1 MEKTTHEIFGR
12 WIIILSLYFLAVN
25 SVHFVFK
32 PTLISGESMLPTLED
47 GDRILLNTF
56 KNTYNRGDIVVFR
69 IPEDRLLIKRVIGIG
84 GDNVQI
90 SDGFVYLN
98 GEKLDEFYINGQ
110 GTLYGVE
117 MVVPPGH
124 VYLMGDNRSNSVDSR
139 IIGAVLESDIIGSLM
154 LRIFRI

>member
-12 WIIILSLYFLAVN
+12 WIIILSLYFLAIN
-25 SVHFVFK
+25 SVHFVLK

-56 KNTYNRGDIVVFR
+56 KKTYNRGDIVIFR
-69 IPEDRLLIKRVIGIG
+69 ISGDKLLIKRVIGIE
-84 GDNVQI
+84 GDDVQI

-98 GEKLDEFYINGQ
+98 GEKLDEFYTNGR

-117 MVVPPGH
+117 MIVPKDH
-124 VYLMGDNRSNSVDSR
+124 VYVMGDNRSNSVDSR
-139 IIGAVLESDIIGSLM
+139 IVGAVLESDIIGSLM
-154 LRIFRI
+154 LRLFRI